1 MVVGCLNEGIPADIL
16 DLGFKIVTEIKCLGI
31 IVNNKAENLER
42 HFDGTVGKI
51 RQLIGSWERYNLS
64 LPGRIGIAKTMLI
77 SQIGYIGCIVTP
89 TEEQFRIL
97 QDLIDGYVI
106 RGIVV
111 SKDRLYTKPKAG
123 GLGLINLKSYVAALQ
138 CSWIKRCSY
147 KINDPWRWML
157 ASACRFNLDILR
169 PGLVSKNDHP
179 ILWNILESFIKL
191 TDSFYRLNENYSNA
205 LLVNNQMFL
214 RAPPERRAPV
224 RGAVDRNLLGHG
236 FFDNN
241 KERLLALKM
250 NCLVTQGRVVSFITL
265 RLNTGL
271 PFDAVTYMNL
281 VTAGNFAIKKYAN
294 KNGSDGTCNSISWLL
309 NQVRRGSKRFRR
321 TMEKNVISKVISE
334 LRVVNTFFDI
344 IQVEKPDSFTLS
356 ILYSSWSWTFL
367 SNRFR
372 TFCFQYVNNS
382 LGIKT
387 RIAARYRNRNVVLDD
402 SCTFCLKKNVRNPS
416 RETFMHLFYECPC
429 IIMLRQRILEIF
441 FPHSE

>member
-1 MVVGCLNEGIPADIL
+1 
-16 DLGFKIVTEIKCLGI
+16 
-31 IVNNKAENLER
+31 
-42 HFDGTVGKI
+42 
-51 RQLIGSWERYNLS
+51 
-64 LPGRIGIAKTMLI
+64 
-77 SQIGYIGCIVTP
+77 
-89 TEEQFRIL
+89 
-97 QDLIDGYVI
+97 
-106 RGIVV
+106 
-111 SKDRLYTKPKAG
+111 
-123 GLGLINLKSYVAALQ
+123 
-138 CSWIKRCSY
+138 
-147 KINDPWRWML
+147 
-157 ASACRFNLDILR
+157 
-169 PGLVSKNDHP
+169 
-179 ILWNILESFIKL
+179 
-191 TDSFYRLNENYSNA
+191 
-205 LLVNNQMFL
+205 MFL

-344 IQVEKPDSFTLS
+344 IQVEKPDRFTLS

-441 FPHSE
+441 FPTVNDAISCRSTYFTGIVEGQNGDELFFNIMTALTVNFVVWQGKQKKIIPSLATVLEEVDNLFASVVNISENLKISASNCGALVCRRWREKQHGRG